1 MKIEIDVPDGL
12 LDEMDHIVEGFY
24 HSREEYILE
33 KIRQGLVIDES
44 KIIEAMPKKCPDI
57 TWHFPGNP
65 VYIVI
70 NACNF
75 RCFHSI

>member
-33 KIRQGLVIDES
+33 KIRRGLVIDGKSS
-44 KIIEAMPKKCPDI
+44 KNRKENIIHE
-57 TWHFPGNP
+57 
-65 VYIVI
+65 VEE
-70 NACNF
+70 
-75 RCFHSI
+75 

>member
-33 KIRQGLVIDES
+33 KIRQGLVIDEKSS
-44 KIIEAMPKKCPDI
+44 KNRKENIIHE
-57 TWHFPGNP
+57 
-65 VYIVI
+65 VEE
-70 NACNF
+70 
-75 RCFHSI
+75 

>member
-33 KIRQGLVIDES
+33 KIRQGVVIDEKSS
-44 KIIEAMPKKCPDI
+44 KNRKENIIHE
-57 TWHFPGNP
+57 
-65 VYIVI
+65 VEE
-70 NACNF
+70 
-75 RCFHSI
+75 